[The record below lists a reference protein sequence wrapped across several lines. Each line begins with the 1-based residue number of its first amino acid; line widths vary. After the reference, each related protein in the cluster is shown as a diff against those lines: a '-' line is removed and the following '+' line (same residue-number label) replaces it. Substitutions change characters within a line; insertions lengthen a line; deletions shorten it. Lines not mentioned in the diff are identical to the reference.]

1 MRVAIAGAGG
11 QLGRDL
17 NRVLAADHEVFAW
30 CSADLDI
37 SNPVAVFSAID
48 AIRPDLV
55 VNAAA
60 YTKVDACE
68 RDGAEAWRVNAA
80 GPWFLARATAEH
92 HAALVHISTDYVFDG
107 TAESAYTEL
116 DPTAPLSVYG
126 RTKAAGERMVRKA
139 LDEHYIVR
147 TSWLQGGSG
156 ESFVRTMLR
165 LARERGQISVVDD
178 QRASPSFTW
187 DIARAIADLVETGV
201 YGTYHRTNTG
211 ECTWF
216 ELAAATLELGR
227 VPATLRPI
235 TTEAYNAPAPRP
247 RYSVLDNRKALRLGL
262 PRLPHWHDGL
272 ERLLADVA

>member
-1 MRVAIAGAGG
+1 MRVAITGAGG

-17 NRVLAADHEVFAW
+17 AAVFSADHEVFAW
-30 CSADLDI
+30 GSTDLDI
-37 SNPVAVFSAID
+37 SDAAAVRSAID

-60 YTKVDACE
+60 YTNVDACE
-68 RDGAEAWRVNAA
+68 QDDAEAWRVNAA
-80 GPWFLARATAEH
+80 GPWFLARASAAN

-116 DPTAPLSVYG
+116 DPTSPISVYG
-126 RTKAAGERMVRKA
+126 RTKVAGERLVREA
-139 LDEHYIVR
+139 LDEHYLVR
-147 TSWLQGGSG
+147 TSWLQGRFGPN
-156 ESFVRTMLR
+156 FVRTMLR
-165 LARERGQISVVDD
+165 LARERGQVCVVDD
-178 QRASPSFTW
+178 QHGSPSFTC
-187 DIARAIADLVETGV
+187 DVARAIADLVETGV

-216 ELAAATLELGR
+216 ELAAATLELAR
-227 VPATLRPI
+227 VPVTLRPI

-247 RYSVLDNRKALRLGL
+247 RYSVLDNRKSVLLGL
-262 PRLPHWHDGL
+262 PELPHWHDGL